1 MPTSSEEIALIEQI
15 AKLDGLR
22 ELLED
27 DIAEANPTQ
36 ANYSNVEANHPPFKQ
51 LYLDVRVAFRRFK
64 NKYVPSAVTEEQFN
78 APDSSYSFND
88 AWMLETK

>member
-27 DIAEANPTQ
+27 DIADPIPTQ
-36 ANYSNVEANHPPFKQ
+36 ANFTNVEANHPPFKQ
-51 LYLDVRVAFRRFK
+51 LF
-64 NKYVPSAVTEEQFN
+64 
-78 APDSSYSFND
+78 
-88 AWMLETK
+88 WM